1 MAKEISMLI
10 VDDDESI
17 RDGLATLLGVDYECF
32 STTTAEEAMRL
43 LAARAFDLLVTDIH
57 LPGASGLELCR
68 LVRIACPETGV
79 VVVTGMEDIRYR
91 IEAQRLGALYCVE
104 KPIDPDKFLPLVQS
118 ALKCQALAR
127 ARIRHTKPLQLALSA
142 GRARAI

>member
-1 MAKEISMLI
+1 MAKEISILI

-68 LVRIACPETGV
+68 LVLIACPETGV

-127 ARIRHTKPLQLALSA
+127 ARIRHTQPLRMALSA
-142 GRARAI
+142 ARARAN